1 MAHYIVGQRWMSNSE
16 PELGLGLIESVD
28 RHQLTCYFSGADER
42 RMYSVTSAPLKRVE
56 FKPGDQIR
64 SQSGTELIVESIT
77 EQNGIL
83 HYSGQDQNL
92 SESELTT
99 CASLHQ
105 PEDRLLNGQ
114 VDSSHSF
121 TLRYQSMLMQ
131 SERLQSKL
139 AGFVGG
145 RVDLIPHQLYIAHTV
160 AARQLPRVLLADEVG
175 LGKTI
180 EACLIL
186 HRLHLTGR
194 ANRIL
199 VIVPDALVHQWFIEL
214 MRRFNLVFHLLN
226 ATNTAPEQDPFLEQ
240 QMILCSLKELKTAP
254 ELAAKAIAVN
264 WDLVVV
270 DEAHHLDW
278 SPQRSSPEYS
288 IVEAL
293 AAKCRGLLLLTATP
307 AQLGLE
313 GHFARLRLLDP
324 ARYASLAEFT
334 VEQSQY
340 GTVANLARYLTSKKP
355 LKKAQIQALRKLYCE
370 LDDQEFAHRMQK
382 PQQLLSDLV
391 DRNGTGRVI
400 FRNTREALTGFPQR
414 QAHPVALIPRAKL
427 SRKALAAR
435 MQQEFRADVTHP
447 DSQVDFDFHDGPRVH
462 WLISLL
468 ERLNPEEKILLICSR
483 IEKVLALKEALLAQ
497 ANIKLALFHESLSLI
512 QRDRNAAWFSEP
524 DGARILICSEIG
536 SEGRNFQFAHHLV
549 LFDLPMNPELLE
561 QRIGRLDRIGQ
572 TETIQIHIPYLENS
586 WTHLMLRWH
595 HEGLQGIENQL
606 RGGRGYLAQFEDR
619 LLQLGQ
625 NAYLDTERDESAI
638 QRLIQDTQTQ
648 RSVLETSLQ
657 KGQASLL
664 AYNSMCAP
672 IAEKLIASIQALDAS
687 PDLEAYM
694 HQIFDHFG
702 VTVEELGAR
711 TYFLSGQ
718 YMFTDN
724 LPGLKPEGTW
734 VTFDRQV
741 ALKREE
747 ITFITWDHPLVH
759 GAIEIMLST
768 QEGNAAL
775 TTWKHPASV
784 PALVV
789 LEALYQVECVAP
801 KALYIERFLAPSP
814 IRIVV
819 DQDGQDLSQQL
830 SHDSINAQTDEELA
844 LGLPAK
850 LPALKAIIRQMMA
863 HAHPL
868 GQQQRQ
874 KLVAAAIHR
883 ATSELSAEYHRLQA
897 LQSAHNSVHPDELQL
912 AAQAPAQV
920 QGYLEDAQFRLDAIR
935 LILTP
940 PSKPA

>member
-1 MAHYIVGQRWMSNSE
+1 MSNSE

-64 SQSGTELIVESIT
+64 SQSGTELIVESTT

-114 VDSSHSF
+114 VDSSHNF

-214 MRRFNLVFHLLN
+214 MRRFNLVFHLLHS
-226 ATNTAPEQDPFLEQ
+226 TNTAPEQDPFLEQ

-334 VEQSQY
+334 AEQTLY
-340 GTVANLARYLTSKKP
+340 GTVADLARHLSSKEP
-355 LKKAQIQALRKLYCE
+355 LCNEQRQILRTLYSE
-370 LDDQEFAHRMQK
+370 LNDQEFAQRMQE

-400 FRNTREALTGFPQR
+400 FRNTREALSGFPRR
-414 QAHPVALIPRAKL
+414 QANPVSLVPRAKL
-427 SRKALAAR
+427 SPEALRDR
-435 MQQEFRADVTHP
+435 MQQEYQADVTDP
-447 DSQVDFDFHDGPRVH
+447 DSEVCFDFNDGPRVH
-462 WLISLL
+462 WLLSLL
-468 ERLNPEEKILLICSR
+468 ERLDPRQKVLLICSR
-483 IEKVLALKEALLAQ
+483 IEKVIALKEALLAHI
-497 ANIKLALFHESLSLI
+497 NIKLALFHESLSLI
-512 QRDRNAAWFSEP
+512 QRDRNAAWFSEA

-572 TETIQIHIPYLENS
+572 TATIQIHIPYLENS

-595 HEGLQGIENQL
+595 HEGLQGIESPL
-606 RGGRGYLAQFEDR
+606 KGGRSYLAQFQDR
-619 LLQLGQ
+619 LIQLGQ
-625 NAYLDTERDESAI
+625 NTYLSTERDEAAI
-638 QRLIQDTQTQ
+638 QHLIQETQTQ
-648 RSVLETSLQ
+648 RSALEACLQ
-657 KGQASLL
+657 QGQASLL

-672 IAEKLIASIQALDAS
+672 IAEELITAIQALDAS
-687 PDLEAYM
+687 TELEAYM

-702 VTVEELGAR
+702 VTIEELGAR

-718 YMFTDN
+718 HMFVDN
-724 LPGLKPEGTW
+724 IPGLKPEGTW

-741 ALKREE
+741 ALEREE
-747 ITFITWDHPLVH
+747 ITFLTWDHPLVH
-759 GAIEIMLST
+759 GGIELMLSA
-768 QEGNAAL
+768 QQGNAAL
-775 TTWKHPASV
+775 TTWKHPASA
-784 PALVV
+784 PALLV

-801 KALYIERFLAPSP
+801 KSLHIERFLAPSP

-819 DQDGQDLSQQL
+819 DQDGKDWSQQL
-830 SHDSINAQTDEELA
+830 SHASINAQTDDEVS
-844 LGLPAK
+844 LGLQAK
-850 LPALKAIIRQMMA
+850 LPALKPIIREMMT

-868 GQQQRQ
+868 GQRHKQR
-874 KLVAAAIHR
+874 LVAAATQR
-883 ATSELSAEYHRLQA
+883 ATSELNAEYHRLQA

-912 AAQAPAQV
+912 AAQAAAQV
-920 QGYLEDAQFRLDAIR
+920 RGYLADAQFRLDAIR
-935 LILTP
+935 LIVAP
-940 PSKPA
+940 PNKPA

>member
-1 MAHYIVGQRWMSNSE
+1 M
-16 PELGLGLIESVD
+16 
-28 RHQLTCYFSGADER
+28 
-42 RMYSVTSAPLKRVE
+42 
-56 FKPGDQIR
+56 
-64 SQSGTELIVESIT
+64 
-77 EQNGIL
+77 
-83 HYSGQDQNL
+83 
-92 SESELTT
+92 
-99 CASLHQ
+99 
-105 PEDRLLNGQ
+105 
-114 VDSSHSF
+114 
-121 TLRYQSMLMQ
+121 
-131 SERLQSKL
+131 
-139 AGFVGG
+139 
-145 RVDLIPHQLYIAHTV
+145 
-160 AARQLPRVLLADEVG
+160 
-175 LGKTI
+175 
-180 EACLIL
+180 
-186 HRLHLTGR
+186 
-194 ANRIL
+194 
-199 VIVPDALVHQWFIEL
+199 
-214 MRRFNLVFHLLN
+214 
-226 ATNTAPEQDPFLEQ
+226 
-240 QMILCSLKELKTAP
+240 
-254 ELAAKAIAVN
+254 
-264 WDLVVV
+264 
-270 DEAHHLDW
+270 
-278 SPQRSSPEYS
+278 
-288 IVEAL
+288 
-293 AAKCRGLLLLTATP
+293 
-307 AQLGLE
+307 
-313 GHFARLRLLDP
+313 
-324 ARYASLAEFT
+324 
-334 VEQSQY
+334 
-340 GTVANLARYLTSKKP
+340 
-355 LKKAQIQALRKLYCE
+355 
-370 LDDQEFAHRMQK
+370 
-382 PQQLLSDLV
+382 
-391 DRNGTGRVI
+391 
-400 FRNTREALTGFPQR
+400 
-414 QAHPVALIPRAKL
+414 
-427 SRKALAAR
+427 
-435 MQQEFRADVTHP
+435 
-447 DSQVDFDFHDGPRVH
+447 
-462 WLISLL
+462 
-468 ERLNPEEKILLICSR
+468 
-483 IEKVLALKEALLAQ
+483 ALKEALLAQ

-606 RGGRGYLAQFEDR
+606 RGGRSYLAQFKDR
-619 LLQLGQ
+619 LLQLGE
-625 NAYLDTERDESAI
+625 NAYFDTERDESAI

-718 YMFTDN
+718 HMFTDN

-734 VTFDRQV
+734 VTFDRQI

-747 ITFITWDHPLVH
+747 ITFLTWDHPLVH
-759 GAIEIMLST
+759 GAIELMLST

-775 TTWKHPASV
+775 TTWKHPASA

-830 SHDSINAQTDEELA
+830 SHASINAQTDEELA